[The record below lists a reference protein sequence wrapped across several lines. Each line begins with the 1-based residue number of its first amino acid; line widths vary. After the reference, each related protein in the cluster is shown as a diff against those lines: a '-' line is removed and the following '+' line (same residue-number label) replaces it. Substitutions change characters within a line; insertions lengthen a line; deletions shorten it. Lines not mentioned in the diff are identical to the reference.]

1 MFIRQN
7 ISSFPWNAT
16 VLYVYLK
23 AASLSF
29 DVLEMFPH
37 EQTAAFPPPKASWC
51 SFCAAIFPK
60 RCLQMPKN
68 RSVIHFHFQWLQNS
82 RQILMSAICLVPTLL
97 RDLRSGLQQWIPLP
111 RETRRVSWQ
120 ADHRRDARVM
130 GPNYTLHTL
139 FSHSNNSKKKKR
151 KEIVFFSSCSFP
163 PRLWCVNAS
172 TCTRFSGHSE
182 AFKVNTSFT
191 SSSGILSSIIK
202 AESRAICIIPGIRG
216 RPASSSAGHAE
227 RMALMK
233 FEEMTFKHVG
243 HLASCKGTGTVF
255 SHLLDFWLVYK
266 MSQHPRC

>member
-1 MFIRQN
+1 MFLLRSHFPQAM
-7 ISSFPWNAT
+7 SSDAEEPFCHSFSFSVAT
-16 VLYVYLK
+16 EQQADIDECYLSCAHTSEGPPEWSPTMNSITQRDK
-23 AASLSF
+23 ARL
-29 DVLEMFPH
+29 V
-37 EQTAAFPPPKASWC
+37 TGRPPPRCTSDGPKLDTAHT
-51 SFCAAIFPK
+51 IF
-60 RCLQMPKN
+60 
-68 RSVIHFHFQWLQNS
+68 S
-82 RQILMSAICLVPTLL
+82 
-97 RDLRSGLQQWIPLP
+97 QQ
-111 RETRRVSWQ
+111 Q
-120 ADHRRDARVM
+120 QQ
-130 GPNYTLHTL
+130 
-139 FSHSNNSKKKKR
+139 KKKR